1 LPKVAHMIFKDCLN
15 MLTFCALAFHY
26 QERKH
31 VQILE
36 HVEQELQSFFEFFV
50 PSAIRL
56 RFLFY

>member
-1 LPKVAHMIFKDCLN
+1 MIFKDCLN